1 MRKHFFRRK
10 EEKMKIST
18 KTIVTVGMFTAVLAV
33 LSILQIPMP
42 TSVPITLQTF
52 AMALCGYVLGW
63 QSGVAATLL
72 YIVLGTVGV
81 PIFAGMSAGPG
92 VLFGYTGGF
101 IFGFIFL
108 TLLCGISVRRKNPA
122 VKIILGV
129 IGLLICHLLGAVQ
142 YAVLAHI
149 TIGAS
154 LVAVSLP
161 YIVKDVISVV
171 GAYLVAI
178 AVRKALYAGNIL
190 QDAKAA

>member
-42 TSVPITLQTF
+42 TGVPITLQTF

-142 YAVLAHI
+142 YAVLAR
-149 TIGAS
+149 AS

-171 GAYLVAI
+171 GAYLAAI

>member
-42 TSVPITLQTF
+42 TGVPITLQTF

-108 TLLCGISVRRKNPA
+108 NSSKRNCVSFCNCLK
-122 VKIILGV
+122 
-129 IGLLICHLLGAVQ
+129 
-142 YAVLAHI
+142 LA
-149 TIGAS
+149 GKS
-154 LVAVSLP
+154 PS
-161 YIVKDVISVV
+161 
-171 GAYLVAI
+171 
-178 AVRKALYAGNIL
+178 R
-190 QDAKAA
+190 

>member
-42 TSVPITLQTF
+42 TGVPITLQTF

-108 TLLCGISVRRKNPA
+108 TLWHFCPQKKSGGKDHPWSNRSFDLSSAWCCSV
-122 VKIILGV
+122 
-129 IGLLICHLLGAVQ
+129 C
-142 YAVLAHI
+142 
-149 TIGAS
+149 S
-154 LVAVSLP
+154 F
-161 YIVKDVISVV
+161 
-171 GAYLVAI
+171 GAYYYWSIFSGSVT
-178 AVRKALYAGNIL
+178 ALYCKRCDFSGWCL
-190 QDAKAA
+190 SGCHCCP

>member
-42 TSVPITLQTF
+42 TGVPITLQTF

-72 YIVLGTVGV
+72 YIVL
-81 PIFAGMSAGPG
+81 
-92 VLFGYTGGF
+92 GYTGGF

-171 GAYLVAI
+171 GAYLAAI

>member
-1 MRKHFFRRK
+1 
-10 EEKMKIST
+10 MKIST

-42 TSVPITLQTF
+42 TGVPITLQTF

-129 IGLLICHLLGAVQ
+129 IGLLICHLLGAVH
-142 YAVLAHI
+142 VC
-149 TIGAS
+149 S
-154 LVAVSLP
+154 F
-161 YIVKDVISVV
+161 
-171 GAYLVAI
+171 GAYYYWSIFSGSVT
-178 AVRKALYAGNIL
+178 ALYCKRCDFSGWCL
-190 QDAKAA
+190 SGCHCCP

>member
-42 TSVPITLQTF
+42 TGVPITLQTF

-142 YAVLAHI
+142 YA
-149 TIGAS
+149 S

>member
-42 TSVPITLQTF
+42 TGVPITLQTF

-101 IFGFIFL
+101 IFGFIFNRSFDL
-108 TLLCGISVRRKNPA
+108 SSAWCCSV
-122 VKIILGV
+122 
-129 IGLLICHLLGAVQ
+129 C
-142 YAVLAHI
+142 
-149 TIGAS
+149 S
-154 LVAVSLP
+154 F
-161 YIVKDVISVV
+161 
-171 GAYLVAI
+171 GAYYYWSIFSGSVT
-178 AVRKALYAGNIL
+178 ALYCKRCDFSGWCL
-190 QDAKAA
+190 SGCHCCP

>member
-42 TSVPITLQTF
+42 TGVPITLQTF

-92 VLFGYTGGF
+92 VLFGYTG
-101 IFGFIFL
+101 GFIFL

>member
-42 TSVPITLQTF
+42 TGVPITLQTF

-101 IFGFIFL
+101 IFGIIFL
-108 TLLCGISVRRKNPA
+108 TL
-122 VKIILGV
+122 
-129 IGLLICHLLGAVQ
+129 
-142 YAVLAHI
+142 
-149 TIGAS
+149 
-154 LVAVSLP
+154 
-161 YIVKDVISVV
+161 
-171 GAYLVAI
+171 
-178 AVRKALYAGNIL
+178 
-190 QDAKAA
+190 

>member
-42 TSVPITLQTF
+42 TGVPITLQTF

-81 PIFAGMSAGPG
+81 PIFA
-92 VLFGYTGGF
+92 VLYY
-101 IFGFIFL
+101 IIKRVVEHVL
-108 TLLCGISVRRKNPA
+108 KKRRLPEGTDEYIELDTVDTVTNE
-122 VKIILGV
+122 VKMK
-129 IGLLICHLLGAVQ
+129 A
-142 YAVLAHI
+142 
-149 TIGAS
+149 TEEPEAS
-154 LVAVSLP
+154 
-161 YIVKDVISVV
+161 I
-171 GAYLVAI
+171 
-178 AVRKALYAGNIL
+178 RKYEETEE
-190 QDAKAA
+190 KK

>member
-1 MRKHFFRRK
+1 MGCLLQSSH
-10 EEKMKIST
+10 
-18 KTIVTVGMFTAVLAV
+18 TVSRQSDHI

-42 TSVPITLQTF
+42 TGVPITLQTF

-161 YIVKDVISVV
+161 YCKRCDFS
-171 GAYLVAI
+171 GWCLS
-178 AVRKALYAGNIL
+178 GCHCCP
-190 QDAKAA
+190 